1 MTGTRLRDFHL
12 SDCDFLRKVLQ
23 FIEYLLPA
31 DNLSVVR
38 WDSVAPT
45 NHSRLEAKE
54 DSSELV
60 PQNMLLFSIEL

>member
-31 DNLSVVR
+31 DNFLR

-60 PQNMLLFSIEL
+60 PQNMLLFSIEP